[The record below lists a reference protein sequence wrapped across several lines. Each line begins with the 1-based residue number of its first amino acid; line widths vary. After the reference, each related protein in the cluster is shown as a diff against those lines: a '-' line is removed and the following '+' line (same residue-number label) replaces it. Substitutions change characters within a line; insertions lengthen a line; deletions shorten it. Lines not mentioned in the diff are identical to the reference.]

1 MKKNIILFAIVTLFA
16 IFTVILLAQN
26 TTSQAGD
33 SGDFRGVFS
42 TDTYPVTKHK
52 IIKAGDVITL
62 STWLRSPQKEDFND
76 NKNFLNSIAKT
87 VEGMKLRISMK
98 ATQKNFN
105 GVLGYRVTVTQMW
118 NGFGSSIINGT
129 EGIGYALVTATGTP
143 VQIN

>member
-1 MKKNIILFAIVTLFA
+1 MKKNIILFAIVT
-16 IFTVILLAQN
+16 VILLALN
-26 TTSQAGD
+26 TTSQA
-33 SGDFRGVFS
+33 GDFRGVFS
-42 TDTYPVTKHK
+42 TDTYPITKHK

-62 STWLRSPQKEDFND
+62 STWLKAPQKEDFND
-76 NKNFLNSIAKT
+76 NENFLNSIAKT

-118 NGFGSSIINGT
+118 NGFGNSVINGI
-129 EGIGYALVTATGTP
+129 EGIGYALITATGTP